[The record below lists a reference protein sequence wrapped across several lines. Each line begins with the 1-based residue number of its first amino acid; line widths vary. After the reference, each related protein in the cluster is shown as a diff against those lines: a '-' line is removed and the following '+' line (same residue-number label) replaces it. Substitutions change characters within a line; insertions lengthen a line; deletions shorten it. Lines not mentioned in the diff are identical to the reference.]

1 MKVLVEHV
9 ALADGCPGAAH
20 QVGARCFSSASGICL
35 EEKHCLTSHPSDQL

>member
-9 ALADGCPGAAH
+9 ALADGCPEAAH
-20 QVGARCFSSASGICL
+20 QVGARCSSSASGICL